1 MLPALSTAASGMTA
15 QSQRV
20 EAVALTVASL
30 GATAP
35 AGTVQVAPVAPVAP
49 VRIGALPVGDP
60 LESVVTLVEAKLAYQ
75 MNAAVLETG
84 TDMVV
89 TLLDTLDG
97 E

>member
-1 MLPALSTAASGMTA
+1 MVPAISSAASGMTA
-15 QSQRV
+15 QSERI

-35 AGTVQVAPVAPVAP
+35 AGVTQVTPAAP

-60 LESVVTLVEAKLAYQ
+60 LESVVTLVEAQHAYRA
-75 MNAAVLETG
+75 NAAVLGTA
-84 TDMVV
+84 TDMLD
-89 TLLDTLDG
+89 TLLDIDA